1 MEFSGSKISFGFP
14 GIAKLL
20 FEKSSLG
27 RQEFVISWSRNRS
40 TWCRF
45 PGICKIMFQQSSLA
59 WCNLVQKSLRM
70 LENINSKRI
79 EYQMTGINSARY
91 VKPSSSDFVS
101 MVFQAKIPPLVADLS
116 TTRGGIFAS
125 DQKIPTCAKNT
136 VFFGAPA
143 AHFPLYFAYFRAFR
157 SPFDI
162 LYRKCS
168 SMKNPTWNLFCQ

>member
-1 MEFSGSKISFGFP
+1 MQYFRIFKEILSVLGNIAFIMWGDIHPSFD
-14 GIAKLL
+14 
-20 FEKSSLG
+20 
-27 RQEFVISWSRNRS
+27 Q
-40 TWCRF
+40 
-45 PGICKIMFQQSSLA
+45 
-59 WCNLVQKSLRM
+59 
-70 LENINSKRI
+70 
-79 EYQMTGINSARY
+79 
-91 VKPSSSDFVS
+91 DVS
-101 MVFQAKIPPLVADLS
+101 MVFQAKIPPLVSDLS

-168 SMKNPTWNLFCQ
+168 SMKILSTEIQHEICFANSRRRLYHCKNPVSHDVSGQGGCISLYFCHW